1 MWYARRR
8 RQMHTEF
15 VGGYLR
21 EEAGLIVK
29 KIIICPRSNLIL
41 KTRF

>member
-1 MWYARRR
+1 
-8 RQMHTEF
+8 MHAEF
-15 VGGYLR
+15 SGGYLR

-29 KIIICPRSNLIL
+29 KIIICLRCNLLL